1 MKPTYRQVVLA
12 ASGIVVAAA
21 AAQLVRTVSARRTKY
36 VAQAMTVTLSRPSV
50 MQALDDPQLLQQA
63 LACDHPLV
71 MTASV
76 DGRVVGWVDD
86 EHPERSGRLA
96 LIAAPYDRG
105 TELHLAMRA
114 RKPLVK
120 DVVRRLKALLE
131 TGEIPTG
138 ERSA

>member
-1 MKPTYRQVVLA
+1 MKPTYRQVALA
-12 ASGIVVAAA
+12 ASGIVVAAV
-21 AAQLVRTVSARRTKY
+21 AAQLVRTASARRTKY

-50 MQALDDPQLLQQA
+50 MQALDNARLLQQA
-63 LACDHPLV
+63 LQCDHPLAI
-71 MTASV
+71 TASV

-96 LIAAPYDRG
+96 LIVAPYDRG

-138 ERSA
+138 ERSV